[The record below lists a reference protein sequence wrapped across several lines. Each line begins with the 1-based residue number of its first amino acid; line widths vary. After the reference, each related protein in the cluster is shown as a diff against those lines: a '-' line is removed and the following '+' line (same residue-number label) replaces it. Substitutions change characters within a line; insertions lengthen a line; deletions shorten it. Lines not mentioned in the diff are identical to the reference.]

1 MSLPASSALSGPQ
14 KAAVFCIQIGAEKSA
29 QILKHLKD
37 EEIER
42 LTVEIAQARKVTPEI
57 SEDIFQEFI
66 EMATA
71 EQYIRTGGI
80 DYARDLLERALGP
93 QRAKEILQRLTASL
107 RRRPFDAVRDIDPAQ
122 MAGFLQNEHPQTVAV
137 ILAHL
142 APQKAGQVMMAF
154 PPERQADLVRRVS
167 EIDRSSPELL
177 REVEKVLEQKLS
189 ALAVQESTLPV
200 GGLPWAV
207 DVLNSVDRTMER
219 NIMESLSLV
228 NPDLAEQIAQRMF
241 LFDDIV
247 KLDDRAVQRILRDV
261 DMNKDLPLALKGS
274 RDEVWRKVLA
284 NVSARAGQALKES
297 VEFLG
302 PVRIRD
308 VEEAQTKIVNLIR
321 SLEERGEIQ
330 IVRGGG
336 ADEFI

>member
-1 MSLPASSALSGPQ
+1 
-14 KAAVFCIQIGAEKSA
+14 
-29 QILKHLKD
+29 
-37 EEIER
+37 
-42 LTVEIAQARKVTPEI
+42 
-57 SEDIFQEFI
+57 
-66 EMATA
+66 
-71 EQYIRTGGI
+71 
-80 DYARDLLERALGP
+80 
-93 QRAKEILQRLTASL
+93 
-107 RRRPFDAVRDIDPAQ
+107 
-122 MAGFLQNEHPQTVAV
+122 
-137 ILAHL
+137 
-142 APQKAGQVMMAF
+142 
-154 PPERQADLVRRVS
+154 
-167 EIDRSSPELL
+167 
-177 REVEKVLEQKLS
+177 
-189 ALAVQESTLPV
+189 
-200 GGLPWAV
+200 
-207 DVLNSVDRTMER
+207 MER

>member
-1 MSLPASSALSGPQ
+1 
-14 KAAVFCIQIGAEKSA
+14 
-29 QILKHLKD
+29 
-37 EEIER
+37 
-42 LTVEIAQARKVTPEI
+42 
-57 SEDIFQEFI
+57 
-66 EMATA
+66 MATA

-93 QRAKEILQRLTASL
+93 HRAKEILQRLTASL

-142 APQKAGQVMMAF
+142 APQRAGQVMMAF

-274 RDEVWRKVLA
+274 RDEVWRKVLT

-330 IVRGGG
+330 VSRGSG

>member
-1 MSLPASSALSGPQ
+1 LSLPASSALSGPQ

-200 GGLPWAV
+200 GGLPWVFAAV
-207 DVLNSVDRTMER
+207 
-219 NIMESLSLV
+219 
-228 NPDLAEQIAQRMF
+228 
-241 LFDDIV
+241 
-247 KLDDRAVQRILRDV
+247 
-261 DMNKDLPLALKGS
+261 PLALN
-274 RDEVWRKVLA
+274 E
-284 NVSARAGQALKES
+284 
-297 VEFLG
+297 
-302 PVRIRD
+302 RI
-308 VEEAQTKIVNLIR
+308 
-321 SLEERGEIQ
+321 S
-330 IVRGGG
+330 
-336 ADEFI
+336 